1 MRLMSELYKLYR
13 KNCNESLLKYLL
25 LCPKDLRLNC
35 GERGVGGKKATDFL
49 LEDDF
54 FTLFMMVSPFFA
66 GLQLSTSAPA
76 TAEFPTWI
84 DTRCQEQRHS
94 HSQGMEIRYAHYHE
108 KCDAKS
114 VYF

>member
-1 MRLMSELYKLYR
+1 MSESYKLYR
-13 KNCNESLLKYLL
+13 KNCNKRLLNYFFIMSKRS
-25 LCPKDLRLNC
+25 PIKLRR
-35 GERGVGGKKATDFL
+35 ERGGKKATDFL

-94 HSQGMEIRYAHYHE
+94 HSQGMEIRCAHYHE
-108 KCDAKS
+108 KYDTKS